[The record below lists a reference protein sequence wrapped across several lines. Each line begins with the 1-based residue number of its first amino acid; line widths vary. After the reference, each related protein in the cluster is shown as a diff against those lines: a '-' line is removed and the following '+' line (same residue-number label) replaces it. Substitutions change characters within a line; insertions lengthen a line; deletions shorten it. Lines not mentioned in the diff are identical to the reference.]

1 MPVGEFCNRQVVIAR
16 PESDIVAVAKLMR
29 EHHVGD
35 VVIVEGKEGEVQ
47 VPLGI
52 ITDRDL
58 VIELLALEVP
68 QDSVNVGDVMSYEL
82 ITCLESDGLWDVLK
96 RMQSKGIRRMVVVN
110 DEGGLIGIL
119 TVDDLLELLA
129 EEMTAL
135 AKVAMGQQAREKRY
149 KE

>member
-1 MPVGEFCNRQVVIAR
+1 MPVGEFCNRQVVIASQ
-16 PESDIVAVAKLMR
+16 ESDIVGVAKLMR

-35 VVIVEGKEGEVQ
+35 VVIVQGREGEAQ
-47 VPLGI
+47 IPRGI

-68 QDSVNVGDVMSYEL
+68 PDSVTVGDIMSYEL

-96 RMQSKGIRRMVVVN
+96 RMQSREIRRMVVVN
-110 DEGGLIGIL
+110 DAGGLIGIL

-135 AKVAMGQQAREKRY
+135 AKLTMGQQAREKRRR
-149 KE
+149 E

>member
-1 MPVGEFCNRQVVIAR
+1 MSVGEFCNRQVVIAR

-29 EHHVGD
+29 QHHVGD
-35 VVIVEGKEGEVQ
+35 VVIVQGKEGETL

-58 VIELLALEVP
+58 VIELLALEVAP
-68 QDSVNVGDVMSYEL
+68 DSVTVGDVMSYEL
-82 ITCLESDGLWDVLK
+82 VTCRESYGVWSALQ
-96 RMQSKGIRRMVVVN
+96 RMQSKAIRRMVVVS
-110 DEGGLIGIL
+110 DEGGLVGIL

-129 EEMTAL
+129 EEMTAV
-135 AKVAMGQQAREKRY
+135 AKVALGQQVKERRY

>member
-35 VVIVEGKEGEVQ
+35 VVIVQGKEGETLIPQ
-47 VPLGI
+47 GI

-58 VIELLALEVP
+58 VIELLALEVSP
-68 QDSVNVGDVMSYEL
+68 ESVTVGDVMSYEL
-82 ITCLESDGLWDVLK
+82 VTCRESDGVADVLR
-96 RMQSKGIRRMVVVN
+96 RMQAKVIRRMVVVN
-110 DEGGLIGIL
+110 DAGGLVGIL

-129 EEMTAL
+129 EEMTGL
-135 AKVAMGQQAREKRY
+135 AKVALGQQDKEKRS

>member
-1 MPVGEFCNRQVVIAR
+1 MPVGAFCNRQVIIAR

-35 VVIVEGKEGEVQ
+35 VVIVQGKAGETLIPQ
-47 VPLGI
+47 GI

-68 QDSVNVGDVMSYEL
+68 PDSVTVGDVMSYEL
-82 ITCLESDGLWDVLK
+82 VTCQESDGIGDVLR
-96 RMQSKGIRRMVVVN
+96 RMQAKVIRRMVVVN
-110 DEGGLIGIL
+110 DEGGLVGII

-129 EEMTAL
+129 EEMTGL
-135 AKVAMGQQAREKRY
+135 AKVALGQQTKEKRS